1 MPKGVVPSVSGTSL
15 LNFKLGGGGAFFFLV
30 VFGPFVV
37 GCFSFKFILS
47 NFRKFVISL

>member
-1 MPKGVVPSVSGTSL
+1 MPKGVIPPVLGTSL
-15 LNFKLGGGGAFFFLV
+15 LDFKLGGGGAFFFLV

-47 NFRKFVISL
+47 NFRKFVTSL